1 MQIIKKQI
9 PFLKLMPFATA
20 ISLIAFIASVSFIGY
35 KIYTNNFNLGIDF
48 AGGVEIKVKINEAD
62 ELAISEV
69 RSVYQGFKENVN
81 IQESQGLD
89 NKNVFILR
97 VRGGNEGSVAIAES
111 VTRELRKKY
120 ADVTVLSNSIISG
133 LVSSDNLKLAGILI
147 IASWA
152 LILVY
157 ITIRF
162 DIRYAVPAILSLLH
176 TIVIVFG
183 VLLLVNKELT
193 VLILSA
199 LLTLIGYAVNDTI
212 VVFDRIRENMR
223 VENVKPFKEIVNIS
237 LNQVF
242 SRTIMTSVSTLIAA
256 GAILIWGGGILF
268 DFAFTFFL
276 GVCIGTYASNLIASN
291 LLLLFMKKFD
301 EKSKS
306 VKLQKAR

>member
-35 KIYTNNFNLGIDF
+35 KIYTNSFNLGIDF

-147 IASWA
+147 IASWV

-291 LLLLFMKKFD
+291 LLLWFMKRFD